1 MLSAAVC
8 VCGKSESMCHAWF
21 GVKPHSRASH
31 RNGVMRVE
39 SQPHEERCGRD
50 PAFCLFF
57 FFGNNFRS
65 RCYVRCMCKLLL
77 ASRVRP
83 VYDPLTDEARLKM
96 AFSRWHWIAK
106 TAICMRPKSRIRR
119 PPIYRWYA
127 KRAHQQHT
135 THTAVAYEHNLW
147 HIIWIMLKDNLSLL
161 WMLAKHLLDWWS

>member
-57 FFGNNFRS
+57 FLGIIFDLVVMCVVCAN
-65 RCYVRCMCKLLL
+65 CY
-77 ASRVRP
+77 
-83 VYDPLTDEARLKM
+83 
-96 AFSRWHWIAK
+96 
-106 TAICMRPKSRIRR
+106 
-119 PPIYRWYA
+119 
-127 KRAHQQHT
+127 
-135 THTAVAYEHNLW
+135 
-147 HIIWIMLKDNLSLL
+147 
-161 WMLAKHLLDWWS
+161 